1 MLPNESE
8 VLKMTTELQFILELT
23 AVLLISY
30 GFYRE
35 ADIAKIERKI
45 YKLLKR
51 IIKNTVK
58 LIREKQKGGV

>member
-35 ADIAKIERKI
+35 ANIAKIERKI
-45 YKLLKR
+45 YRKLRRITKN
-51 IIKNTVK
+51 IIK
-58 LIREKQKGGV
+58 LIKKKQNGGV

>member
-1 MLPNESE
+1 
-8 VLKMTTELQFILELT
+8 MTTELQFILELT

-45 YKLLKR
+45 YKRLKR
-51 IIKNTVK
+51 IIKNIVK

>member
-1 MLPNESE
+1 MS
-8 VLKMTTELQFILELT
+8 TTLQFILELT

-45 YKLLKR
+45 YRRLKR
-51 IIKNTVK
+51 IMNNTVK
-58 LIREKQKGGV
+58 LIKER